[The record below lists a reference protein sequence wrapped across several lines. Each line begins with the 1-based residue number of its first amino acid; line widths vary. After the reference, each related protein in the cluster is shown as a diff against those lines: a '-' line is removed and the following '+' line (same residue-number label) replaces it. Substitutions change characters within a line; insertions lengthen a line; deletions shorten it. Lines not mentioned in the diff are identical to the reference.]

1 MELREYAE
9 TVVQT
14 SDLARKLARPA
25 DKLSDDEPGPARR
38 LEAPGRP
45 PELQIAPAR
54 SVKVPPVD
62 GMRDPEQRARILHAL
77 ANHEL
82 QAAEIFAWALLA
94 FPDAPPNFRRG
105 LAAIAA
111 DEQRHCELYVRR
123 LEAHGRRFG
132 EFGVTGHFW
141 NKLERVKTPLHLVC
155 TMGLTFE
162 NANLDFAQEYARS
175 ARDAGD
181 HETANV
187 LDEVHADEVRHV
199 RFAWHWFSR
208 FKDQSTDDWSA
219 YLDNVAWPLGPGR
232 ARGREFDRDSRVAA
246 GMDDAFIR
254 ELETVSPHRPN
265 GRPR

>member
-1 MELREYAE
+1 MELRQYAE
-9 TVVQT
+9 RVVQ
-14 SDLARKLARPA
+14 SEDVANKLARPS
-25 DKLSDDEPGPARR
+25 DRLTDDEPGPVRR
-38 LEAPGRP
+38 IPAPGRP
-45 PELQIAPAR
+45 EHLTIAPAR
-54 SVKVPPVD
+54 SVKVPPAV
-62 GMRDPEQRARILHAL
+62 GMRDADQRVRILHAL

-94 FPDAPPNFRRG
+94 FPDAPGKFRRG

-123 LEAHGRRFG
+123 LEAHGGRFG
-132 EFGVTGHFW
+132 DFGVTGHFW
-141 NKLERVKTPLHLVC
+141 NKVESIETPLHLVC

-162 NANLDFAQEYARS
+162 NANLDFAQEYARG
-175 ARDAGD
+175 AREAGD
-181 HETANV
+181 HETAEV

-208 FKDQSTDDWSA
+208 FKDQATDDWSA
-219 YLDNVAWPLGPGR
+219 YLENVAWPLGPGR
-232 ARGREFDRDSRVAA
+232 ARGREFDRESRVAA

-254 ELETVSPHRPN
+254 ELETVRPHRPN